1 MLGRFWRLLGMLAPL
16 PEPLVTTDDFAMV
29 PPLIALLSVT
39 SCTACT
45 ADTTTS
51 TTKSAIKIVSFFII
65 SSPTFLLSCQQPPTI
80 CGRLPMS
87 FRLPASILFSKSL
100 SLRTSGV
107 SSRPFCNAAAPFS
120 TMFRG

>member
-51 TTKSAIKIVSFFII
+51 TTKSAIRIVSFFII
-65 SSPTFLLSCQQPPTI
+65 SSPIFNINL
-80 CGRLPMS
+80 
-87 FRLPASILFSKSL
+87 
-100 SLRTSGV
+100 
-107 SSRPFCNAAAPFS
+107 
-120 TMFRG
+120 